1 MAEWK
6 ERYLE
11 LWNNYSKRQRY
22 MIIGAAALVFIAIV
36 AGSIIY
42 GGKPDMV
49 PLFTNMEAKDAGEV
63 AAKLK
68 ENKVNYEIQEG
79 GQGTTILVP
88 AKSVD
93 STRLDLAAEG
103 LPRGNKGFELFDDSK
118 LGVTEFQN
126 KVNYLQALQ
135 GELTRTIEQIDA
147 VEKARVH
154 IVLPE
159 DSLYKK
165 NEKPATAS
173 IMLKL
178 KANMQ
183 LSKKEVKGIVNLAA
197 HSVQGLTPENI
208 TIVDESGKILNDPD
222 ENGDDGVGQK
232 TLTQMEMTKKVQD
245 NLQKNVQSLRDAW
258 VGEGKAF
265 VGFSVELDL
274 DM

>member
-22 MIIGAAALVFIAIV
+22 MIVGAAALVFIAIV

-135 GELTRTIEQIDA
+135 GELTRTIEQLDA

-159 DSLYKK
+159 DSL
-165 NEKPATAS
+165 
-173 IMLKL
+173 
-178 KANMQ
+178 
-183 LSKKEVKGIVNLAA
+183 
-197 HSVQGLTPENI
+197 
-208 TIVDESGKILNDPD
+208 
-222 ENGDDGVGQK
+222 
-232 TLTQMEMTKKVQD
+232 
-245 NLQKNVQSLRDAW
+245 
-258 VGEGKAF
+258 
-265 VGFSVELDL
+265 
-274 DM
+274 